1 MKLKFSILIA
11 IIILLCGCGRK
22 ALPVPPGQKP
32 PPTVNDLNSSIQ
44 GDMLRL
50 TWTVPEANKRIVS
63 NLDGFVVY
71 RSKKMISE
79 SDCKKCP
86 VLFKRIADIPIEEKD
101 ISKKITYKETLAK
114 GYRYIYKVT
123 VYTNTGASGK
133 DSDYIEFDH

>member
-50 TWTVPEANKRIVS
+50 TWTVPDEKRKIAS
-63 NLDGFVVY
+63 DLDGFIVY
-71 RSKKMISE
+71 KSKTSLSE
-79 SDCKKCP
+79 STCKECP
-86 VLFKRIADIPIEEKD
+86 VLFKRIADIPIEKKD
-101 ISKKITYKETLAK
+101 VSKKTTYKETLAK

-133 DSDYIEFDH
+133 DSNYIEFDH

>member
-32 PPTVNDLNSSIQ
+32 PPTVNDLNSSIE
-44 GDMLRL
+44 GDVLRL

-86 VLFKRIADIPIEEKD
+86 VLFKRIADIPIEKKD
-101 ISKKITYKETLAK
+101 VSKKITYKETLAK

-133 DSDYIEFDH
+133 DSNYIEFDH